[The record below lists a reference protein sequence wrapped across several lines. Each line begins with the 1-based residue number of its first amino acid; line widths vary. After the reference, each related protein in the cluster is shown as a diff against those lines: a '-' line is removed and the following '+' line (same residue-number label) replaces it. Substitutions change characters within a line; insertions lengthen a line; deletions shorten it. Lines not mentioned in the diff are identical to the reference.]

1 MSRRGTA
8 VAIALLLGA
17 ALVAAGC
24 GIGPG
29 DKVGAVDLTVTR
41 EFGAVKVTESSGEAN
56 ESDTVMR
63 FLEREVDELETR
75 YGGGYVKSIDGIEE
89 TQRGGHPYDW
99 LFYVNG
105 VESPIGAAEVSLQGG
120 ERVWWDMHDWSATA
134 HVPAVVGSWP
144 APFTTGW
151 EGHAPAVV
159 VECRGGGDACASVR
173 EALEGEGVKIASA
186 SPKGAIRVLVGPW
199 AKVRS
204 DPAAALIEGGPA
216 ESGVYA
222 EFVPARG
229 GAAGES
235 GAADHAAEGST
246 PAGRAAGSA
255 AAAGGWELVGL
266 DENGKE
272 TRSFGADAGL
282 VAATRHFEGPPV
294 WLVTGATPGAV
305 RAAAEA
311 LDTDDLR
318 DHYAVE
324 SEAGTVTPLPLRSG
338 ASG

>member
-17 ALVAAGC
+17 AVVVAGC
-24 GIGPG
+24 GLGPG
-29 DKVGAVDLTVTR
+29 EKVGSVDLTVTR
-41 EFGAVKVTESSGEAN
+41 EFGAVKVSESSGEAN

-63 FLEREVDELETR
+63 FLEGEVEDLETR

-89 TQRGGHPYDW
+89 SERGGHPYDW
-99 LFYVNG
+99 FFYVNG
-105 VESPIGAAEVSLQGG
+105 VESPVGAAEVSLEGG
-120 ERVWWDMHDWSATA
+120 EKVWWDMHNWSATA

-151 EGHAPAVV
+151 EGHKPTVV
-159 VECRGGGDACASVR
+159 VECEGGGEACATVR
-173 EALEGEGVKIASA
+173 GALEGEGVKIASG

-199 AKVRS
+199 AKLRS
-204 DPAAALIEGGPA
+204 DPAAALVENGPG

-222 EFVPARG
+222 EFAQ
-229 GAAGES
+229 
-235 GAADHAAEGST
+235 
-246 PAGRAAGSA
+246 
-255 AAAGGWELVGL
+255 AGGGWQLVGL
-266 DENGKE
+266 DENGEKAR
-272 TRSFGADAGL
+272 TFGPEAGL

-294 WLVTGATPGAV
+294 WLVTGGTVAAV
-305 RAAAEA
+305 ESAAEV

-324 SEAGTVTPLPLRSG
+324 SEAGAVTPLPLRSG
-338 ASG
+338 R

>member
-17 ALVAAGC
+17 ALAAAGC
-24 GIGPG
+24 GFGPG

-41 EFGAVKVTESSGEAN
+41 EFGAVKMTESSGEAN

-63 FLEREVDELETR
+63 FLEGEVDDLETR
-75 YGGGYVKSIDGIEE
+75 YGGGYVRSIDGIEE

-99 LFYVNG
+99 FFYVNG
-105 VESPIGAAEVSLQGG
+105 VESPIGAAEVSLQGA
-120 ERVWWDMHDWSATA
+120 ERVWWDIHDWSATA

-151 EGHAPAVV
+151 EGHAPAVI
-159 VECRGGGDACASVR
+159 VECEGGGDACASVR
-173 EALEGEGVKIASA
+173 EALEGEGVKIASG
-186 SPKGAIRVLVGPW
+186 SPRGAIWVLVGPW

-229 GAAGES
+229 
-235 GAADHAAEGST
+235 
-246 PAGRAAGSA
+246 A

-294 WLVTGATPGAV
+294 WVVTGATPGAV

-311 LDTDDLR
+311 LDSDDLR
-318 DHYAVE
+318 DHYAVV